1 MTDKVGGS
9 RSALSPTRFSWKRRI
24 AAGALE
30 RWMEALDFLGPQRVM
45 TLHHAGSRSAQVM
58 ALGLSE
64 EEADVLVEV
73 FGGRRSEAEWLT
85 VKDAPDRAPL
95 KIRGKLVVVSTKK
108 ERESL
113 VKGGSVPVLWVPSG
127 MAFGTGEHATT
138 SMCLRHV
145 VDAAMAR
152 GKMGASWTMLDV
164 GTGSGI
170 LAMAARV
177 MGAGKVTATDY
188 DADAVAVTE
197 ENLAENGV
205 AGVRV
210 LKADILRK
218 ALPVTADVV
227 AANLFSGILI
237 EAAGTVAAAV
247 NPGGILILSGI
258 LRDQEDAVR
267 VAYVRQ
273 GLEHART
280 VRKGKWVSIV
290 LRRGSRKASLSRSR

>member
-1 MTDKVGGS
+1 MAKTRVVKAGVGK
-9 RSALSPTRFSWKRRI
+9 SALSPNRFSWKRRI
-24 AAGALE
+24 AAGSLE

-45 TLHHAGSRSAQVM
+45 TLHNAGSRSAQVM
-58 ALGLSE
+58 ALGLSDT
-64 EEADVLVEV
+64 EAEVLVEV

-95 KIRGKLVVVSTKK
+95 RIRGKLVVVSTRKERDVWAKK
-108 ERESL
+108 ESI
-113 VKGGSVPVLWVPSG
+113 PVLWVPSG

-145 VDAAMAR
+145 VDAAMERKRR
-152 GKMGASWTMLDV
+152 GEDWTMLDV

-177 MGAGKVTATDY
+177 GGAGKVTATDY

-197 ENLAENGV
+197 ENLAANGV
-205 AGVRV
+205 VGVRV
-210 LKADILRK
+210 LKADILKR
-218 ALPVTADVV
+218 ALPVRADVV

-237 EAAGTVAAAV
+237 EAAATISRAV
-247 NPGGILILSGI
+247 NVGGQLILSGI

-267 VAYVRQ
+267 DAYVAE
-273 GLEHART
+273 GLGHDRT

-290 LRRGSRKASLSRSR
+290 LRASSAL

>member
-1 MTDKVGGS
+1 
-9 RSALSPTRFSWKRRI
+9 
-24 AAGALE
+24 
-30 RWMEALDFLGPQRVM
+30 MEALDFLGPQRVM
-45 TLHHAGSRSAQVM
+45 TLHNAGSRSAQVM
-58 ALGLSE
+58 ALGLSDT
-64 EEADVLVEV
+64 EAEVVVEV

-95 KIRGKLVVVSTKK
+95 RIRGKLVVVSTRKERDVWAKK
-108 ERESL
+108 ESI
-113 VKGGSVPVLWVPSG
+113 PVLWVPSG

-145 VDAAMAR
+145 VDAAMERKRR
-152 GKMGASWTMLDV
+152 GEDWTMLDV

-177 MGAGKVTATDY
+177 GGAGKVTATDY

-197 ENLAENGV
+197 ENLAANGV
-205 AGVRV
+205 VGVRV
-210 LKADILRK
+210 LKADILKR
-218 ALPVTADVV
+218 ALPVRADVV

-237 EAAGTVAAAV
+237 EAAATISRAV
-247 NPGGILILSGI
+247 NVGGQLILSGI

-267 VAYVRQ
+267 DAYVAE
-273 GLEHART
+273 GLGHDRT

-290 LRRGSRKASLSRSR
+290 LRASSAL

>member
-1 MTDKVGGS
+1 VRFMGNKTAVKAERGEA
-9 RSALSPTRFSWKRRI
+9 ALSPNRFSWKRRI
-24 AAGALE
+24 AAGSLE

-45 TLHHAGSRSAQVM
+45 TLHHAGSHSAQVM

-64 EEADVLVEV
+64 DEVDVLVEV

-95 KIRGKLVVVSTKK
+95 RIRGKLVVVSTRK
-108 ERESL
+108 ERDAWAKTSE
-113 VKGGSVPVLWVPSG
+113 VPVLWVPSG

-145 VDAAMAR
+145 VDAALER
-152 GKMGASWTMLDV
+152 KRSGREWTMLDV

-177 MGAGKVTATDY
+177 SGATKVTATDY

-197 ENLAENGV
+197 ENLSANGV

-210 LKADILRK
+210 LKADILKK
-218 ALPVTADVV
+218 ALPVRADVV

-237 EAAGTVAAAV
+237 EAAATISAAV
-247 NPGGILILSGI
+247 NPDGRLILSGV
-258 LRDQEDAVR
+258 LRDQEQAVR
-267 VAYVRQ
+267 EAYVAEGMQ
-273 GLEHART
+273 HVRT

-290 LRRGSRKASLSRSR
+290 LRTL